1 MKADT
6 FKKATVQ
13 DDWKLSSIRLMMSV
27 RAENATSKG
36 DLLSLT
42 DIILNQEPEDD
53 HQKDEMY
60 FMLSDAFESELE
72 NQDGDRTI
80 VVKRM
85 NLILNERECQVLNF
99 TDITT

>member
-1 MKADT
+1 M
-6 FKKATVQ
+6 
-13 DDWKLSSIRLMMSV
+13 ISV
-27 RAENATSKG
+27 HEENKTSLD
-36 DLLSLT
+36 DLLTLK
-42 DIILNQEPEDD
+42 DIMLNQEPDDD

-60 FMLSDAFESELE
+60 IMLSDAFESELE
-72 NQDGDRTI
+72 NQDGDRII

>member
-1 MKADT
+1 M
-6 FKKATVQ
+6 
-13 DDWKLSSIRLMMSV
+13 
-27 RAENATSKG
+27 
-36 DLLSLT
+36 
-42 DIILNQEPEDD
+42 LNQEPDDD

-60 FMLSDAFESELE
+60 IMLSDAFESERA